1 MLCRGLDKGCIQIIE
16 RAGFDK
22 IWFGIFMVIIIEIA
36 QITPPLGFNLFVLQ
50 GMTGHEIFSITK
62 AALPFFFLMSLLAA
76 LITIFPEIV
85 TWLPST
91 ILSK

>member
-1 MLCRGLDKGCIQIIE
+1 
-16 RAGFDK
+16 
-22 IWFGIFMVIIIEIA
+22 
-36 QITPPLGFNLFVLQ
+36 
-50 GMTGHEIFSITK
+50 MTGQEIFTITK

-91 ILSK
+91 MLSG